1 MFYEFHRYELLPGKT
16 DEYEELFG
24 RIPFKVWQKSGAQ
37 ILGVW
42 RTVEE
47 EPEALC
53 YLVAYRDRAHRDEC
67 FTWVRQNP
75 ELEAYHRAGTFVAG
89 RTRHMLQPAPYS
101 PAQ

>member
-1 MFYEFHRYELLPGKT
+1 MLYEFHRYELLPGKT

-42 RTVEE
+42 RTVDE
-47 EPEALC
+47 EPAALC

-67 FTWVRQNP
+67 FNWVRRVESFDSSLSTP
-75 ELEAYHRAGTFVAG
+75 LGWLG
-89 RTRHMLQPAPYS
+89 RTCPQEEMP
-101 PAQ
+101 